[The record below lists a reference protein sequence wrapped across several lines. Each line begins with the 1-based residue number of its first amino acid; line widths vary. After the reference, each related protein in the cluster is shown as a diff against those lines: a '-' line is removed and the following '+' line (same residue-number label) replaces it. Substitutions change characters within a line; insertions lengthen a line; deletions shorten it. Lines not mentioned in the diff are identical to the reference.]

1 MLPLNKTLFLK
12 MALDK
17 INPTKTK
24 SWKKLKSL
32 KSTVDL
38 KTLFKNDND
47 RLKKYSISIDE
58 LYVDYSKNLIDDE
71 ILNLLINLSK
81 ECKLHDAIDKQF
93 NGEKINETED
103 RAVLHTALRSFDKK
117 SPFFEVIQK
126 DRKKIKDFSDGI
138 IDGTFLSSTGKKF
151 TDIVNI
157 GIGGSDLGPV
167 MVVEALKYYKTNL
180 NIHFVSNIDGDH
192 VSEILKNLNPE
203 TTFFIIVSKTFTTQE
218 TITNA
223 LTIKRWFCEKVNEE
237 AIKSHF
243 AAVSTNLKAIKNF
256 GINPKFVFPMYD
268 FIGGRFSLWGTV
280 GLSISLAIG
289 YQNFEKLLKGANSM
303 DLHFKNEPFEKNI
316 PVILAL
322 ISIWYNNFLNAE
334 SEAIIPYSEYLKYL
348 PSYLQQ
354 AVMESNGKSVD
365 RNGNFIKYQT
375 GNIIWGGSGTN
386 AQHAFFQ
393 LIHQG
398 TKLIPCDFIG
408 FKKSLYGN
416 DDHHNKLLSNF
427 IGQTEALLN
436 GIGLDDVKTEMLKSQ
451 VSHEKMDMIAPF
463 KVFVGNKPTTTI
475 LFNNLTPKSLGML
488 ISVYEHKIFTQ
499 GIIWNIF
506 SYDQWGVELGKKL
519 AAKLLTEIQTGKI
532 QKHDDSSTFLLKK
545 TKITKN

>member
-1 MLPLNKTLFLK
+1 MT
-12 MALDK
+12 LDK

-81 ECKLHDAIDKQF
+81 ECKLRDAIDKQF
-93 NGEKINETED
+93 TGEKINETED

-138 IDGTFLSSTGKKF
+138 IDGTFSSSTGKKF

-167 MVVEALKYYKTNL
+167 MVVEALKYYKTDL

-223 LTIKRWFCEKVNEE
+223 LTIKEWFCEKLFEKG
-237 AIKSHF
+237 IKSHF
-243 AAVSTNLKAIKNF
+243 AAVSTNLNAIKDF

-436 GIGLDDVKTEMLKSQ
+436 GIGLDDVKTEMQKSQ
-451 VSHEKMDMIAPF
+451 VSHENMDMIAPF
-463 KVFVGNKPTTTI
+463 KVFEGNKPTTTI
-475 LFNNLTPKSLGML
+475 LFNNITPKSLGML
-488 ISVYEHKIFTQ
+488 ISMYEHKIFTQ